1 MLNAIQ
7 EQTAAATTSPV
18 VASFGGASAPARLLN
33 AVLRGTVA
41 PVITAW
47 SLTSRLPWP
56 YALADHAGRVLID
69 APGTH
74 RERIDFDAC
83 TGALVTPSSP
93 GRQVGVYLHGGALLV
108 GGRHLHRALV
118 ARIAGAARMRMVVPR
133 YRHLPQYSVEDS
145 ISDALDAY
153 VYALTLVDDP
163 RDVILMGDSAGG
175 FLSFMVALAARSQ
188 ALPMP
193 GGIVALSPLIELD
206 HVDRGVDKRPG
217 GETIFTPRALR
228 EFTKMVRRAQARS
241 GGAWPF
247 VGPSR
252 SDLTALPPTLIQT
265 SSAEILHYE
274 ALTMGSLLASAGV
287 SVEVQVWDGQAHVF
301 QAAAGVLP
309 EAAQAITQIAI
320 FADRIARTVAVG
332 PA

>member
-1 MLNAIQ
+1 MLSAIQ
-7 EQTAAATTSPV
+7 EEAAVAANPV
-18 VASFGGASAPARLLN
+18 VASFGGASVPARLLN
-33 AVLRGTVA
+33 VLLRGTVA

-47 SLTSRLPWP
+47 SVSSRLPWP

-83 TGALVTPSSP
+83 TGALVTPINA

-118 ARIAGAARMRMVVPR
+118 ARIAAASRMRMVVPR
-133 YRHLPQYSVEDS
+133 YRHLPKFSVEDS

-175 FLSFMVALAARSQ
+175 FLSFMVALTARSQ
-188 ALPMP
+188 DLPMP

-206 HVDRGVDKRPG
+206 HMDRGVHKRPA

-228 EFTKMVRRAQARS
+228 EFTKMVQRAQGRS
-241 GGAWPF
+241 GGSWPF
-247 VGPSR
+247 VGPTR

-265 SSAEILHYE
+265 SSAEILHSE
-274 ALTMGSLLASAGV
+274 AMTMGSLLAAAGV
-287 SVEVQVWDGQAHVF
+287 PVEVQVWDGQAHVF

-309 EAAQAITQIAI
+309 EAAQAITQIAV
-320 FADRIARTVAVG
+320 FADRIARSIADG